1 MDHDANVF
9 AAQLTEA
16 LEQFYNSQEDYE
28 EDQSQVVFNAC
39 FMGSDYN

>member
-1 MDHDANVF
+1 MADYTTQFVE
-9 AAQLTEA
+9 QLNAA

-39 FMGSDYN
+39 FMGNDN

>member
-1 MDHDANVF
+1 MDNTTSQFV
-9 AAQLTEA
+9 AQLNEA

>member
-1 MDHDANVF
+1 MDEYANRF
-9 AAQLTEA
+9 AQELTDA